1 MAADPVD
8 VLVVGAGPVGL
19 MAAGELLRR
28 GVRVRV
34 VEAAGGPVRRSRAL
48 GTQAR
53 TLEIYEQLGIVD
65 EILALGQR
73 VTGFVRHV
81 EGADVQRFDFG
92 YSDVPT
98 RYEYGLLVDQ
108 TRTEEVLRR
117 RVERLGGTVEWGTRL
132 DSLSQDENGVRAVL
146 VGQDGAA
153 AAVEVPWLVG
163 CDGAHSVVR
172 KQLGIPLEGEST
184 YTWLV
189 ADAEVEIGLDPHAV
203 HWFFADGGAV
213 MLFPMRDKGRWR
225 LLDTAD
231 ALLDNEPSKVA
242 ERFQRRVTAA
252 TGLPARFGV
261 PDWVSVFTIQQR
273 AVPEMRRGR
282 CFVAGD
288 AAHVHSPAGG
298 QGMNTGLQDAFNLG
312 WKLASVIDG
321 TAGEELLDSY
331 AAERVPIGKKLL
343 ESTAMI
349 TSYVLG
355 TTDERYGQ
363 VNGREILGT
372 IQALSISYPRS
383 PLTVPDDGG
392 ATPRPGERVTAVTA
406 DRAGGD
412 GWLALLGQLRNPQW
426 TLLRLGN
433 HGGSDAAPEGVAVL
447 ALDDAELSEDLGAE
461 GGGWLLIRPDGYVS
475 ARGGPE
481 DPVSWPEYAIRR

>member
-1 MAADPVD
+1 M
-8 VLVVGAGPVGL
+8 
-19 MAAGELLRR
+19 
-28 GVRVRV
+28 
-34 VEAAGGPVRRSRAL
+34 RRSRAL

-73 VTGFVRHV
+73 VTALVRHR
-81 EGADVQRFDFG
+81 EGVPEQRFDFG

-146 VGQDGAA
+146 LGHDGAA
-153 AAVEVPWLVG
+153 SVVETPWLVG
-163 CDGAHSVVR
+163 CDGAHSTVR

-189 ADAEVEIGLDPHAV
+189 ADAEVEIDLDPHAV

-213 MLFPMRDKGRWR
+213 MLFPMQDKGRWR

-252 TGLPARFGV
+252 TGLPVRVGI

-312 WKLASVIDG
+312 WKLAAVVEG
-321 TAGEELLDSY
+321 LAGGELLDSY
-331 AAERVPIGKKLL
+331 AAERVPNGKKLL

-355 TTDERYGQ
+355 TEDEHRPQ
-363 VNGREILGT
+363 TTAHEVLGSV
-372 IQALSISYPRS
+372 QALSISYPDS
-383 PLTVPDDGG
+383 PLTVPAAVP

-406 DRAGGD
+406 DRARGD
-412 GWLALLGQLRNPQW
+412 GWRALLDQLRNPQW
-426 TLLRLGN
+426 TLLALG
-433 HGGSDAAPEGVAVL
+433 GFRCADAVPDGMAVL

-461 GGGWLLIRPDGYVS
+461 DGGWLLIRPDGYVS
-475 ARGGPE
+475 ARGGLA